1 MANVI
6 ILGDYFP
13 KMTYKTLLNQYLL
26 EMNNGDDKFF
36 LVSNAW
42 CEISNENFIGS
53 MNELTRNG
61 NFTKRYYVDPL
72 QLKYSQN
79 KDAAILGLICDVI
92 KKENIDIIKCTN
104 CVNYSII
111 LDNIKRWFPNIQIEV
126 FISRSEV
133 IVLEN
138 DLYWRNIFGDIKQS
152 FDTIWGIDFYTNEI
166 PSIINYSVNRF
177 TSKEIIDRTTILGLA
192 RKYQDPISLA
202 HSLHM
207 EGREFSLDIILFGEN
222 KKLVADELYDAYGL
236 NLVDVKDMASFY
248 SVVTKGTKIL
258 DISMFLDYIDLAP
271 TIIEYLC
278 GYYPIINSEV
288 LNALHK
294 EYKVN
299 YSKLKDKFIL
309 TNIEMI

>member
-26 EMNNGDDKFF
+26 EMNNGDDKIF
-36 LVSNAW
+36 LVSKAW

-61 NFTKRYYVDPL
+61 NFTKRFYVDPL

-104 CVNYSII
+104 CINYSII

-133 IVLEN
+133 IILEN
-138 DLYWRNIFGDIKQS
+138 DVYWRNIFGDIKQS

-166 PSIINYSVNRF
+166 HSIINYSVNRF

-202 HSLHM
+202 HSIYM
-207 EGREFSLDIILFGEN
+207 EGEKFSLDIILFGEN
-222 KKLVADELYDAYGL
+222 KKLVADELYEAYGL
-236 NLVDVKDMASFY
+236 NLVDVNDMASFY
-248 SVVTKGTKIL
+248 SIVTKGTKIL
-258 DISMFLDYIDLAP
+258 DISMFLDYFDLAP